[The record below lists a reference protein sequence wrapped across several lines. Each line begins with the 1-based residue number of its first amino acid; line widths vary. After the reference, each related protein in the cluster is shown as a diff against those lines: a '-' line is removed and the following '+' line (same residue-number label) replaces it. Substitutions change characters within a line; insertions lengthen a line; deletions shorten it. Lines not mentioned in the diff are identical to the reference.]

1 MPHPPETLS
10 VPTWNDLHLAAEQIM
25 AEPATTKKEK
35 VLALRSILAVH
46 VSSKPTGPK
55 TVDFSGYHRHDR
67 KQRLKNGLCVRCGQP
82 NDRKG
87 RAQRCT
93 ACFVAVK
100 AQS

>member
-1 MPHPPETLS
+1 MHYSPETLS

-35 VLALRSILAVH
+35 VLALRSALAVR

-55 TVDFSGYHRHDR
+55 TVNFKGYHRHYR
-67 KQRLKNGLCVRCGQP
+67 KQRLKNGLCVRCGNP

-87 RAQRCT
+87 QAQRCT
-93 ACFVAVK
+93 ACFVSTK
-100 AQS
+100 AKS